1 MSRSRP
7 LWKHVVAFALLILVI
22 QRIGFRVLGDG
33 PAGSLFI
40 DIFAITANILAIAC
54 SFSASNRGRGVSR
67 AFWILFASAIT
78 LQLLGDVGWAYCR
91 YFNVPILEAALF
103 PSLFY
108 RLYAAPVLI
117 ALFLSDSIRKSRLVT
132 FVDGCIIVGLA
143 GLAMYQVQMAE
154 LSSRAPNSWKLVTF
168 STEIDATLALAAL
181 ARFVFSQRGGLQRLF
196 GRLAIYL
203 TVHAGITLITSYV
216 DAYFPKFGSS
226 ADLIWI
232 VTCLSGAA
240 LAITWR
246 SSDIGDKHGQ
256 ARISRLAALLCF
268 NICLASMVLGSA
280 ILGFRIADSTR
291 MIGLLAV
298 VIVLLL
304 YVIRCSLMQ
313 NTLEKYLVA
322 IDDSKAKLSYQALN
336 DELTGLPNRRLLKD
350 RLSQTLANARREKSM
365 VALLYIDLDGFKGI
379 NDSLGHS
386 IGDRLLSQAATRML
400 SRVRTSDTLARMGGD
415 EFTVVVSHLSE
426 KEQAAVVA
434 KGLLDTLAEPFLVD
448 EHTVHISAS
457 IGISIFPESTFNPA
471 ELIQQA
477 DSAMYVAKRGGR
489 NGMRYY
495 TPEMGS
501 LVRERSSLETQM
513 RGAVDRGEIALHY
526 QPEFDVVS
534 GSLVRFEALAR
545 WTHPDLGSIPPDKFI
560 PIAEESGMI
569 VALGTNI
576 LERACE
582 EAVHWQALAPYPIQ
596 VAVNVSPLQF
606 ARDNF
611 VDEVTHILNRTGLS
625 PSLLQLELTESV
637 VLSGVAR
644 AADTMNSLRAL
655 GVGLA
660 IDDFGKGY
668 SCLSYLSD
676 LPFEALKIDRSFL
689 KDLTTR
695 RQTRVTVV
703 SLIGLAHN
711 LGMRV
716 IVEGVEN
723 QDQMDLLR
731 ELGANEV
738 QGYLLGR
745 PTADPASLIS
755 LLFQRLKGRT
765 ALPKPFL
772 DNSCG
777 QPHPECVPATVVGSI
792 GLANQSVHLN

>member
-22 QRIGFRVLGDG
+22 QRVGFRVLGDG

-40 DIFAITANILAIAC
+40 DIFAIAANILAIAC

-67 AFWILFASAIT
+67 AFWILFASAIP
-78 LQLLGDVGWAYCR
+78 LQLLGGVGGAYCR
-91 YFNVPILEAALF
+91 YFNVPILEAALS

-117 ALFLSDSIRKSRLVT
+117 TLFLSDSVRKSRLVT
-132 FVDGCIIVGLA
+132 LVDGCIIVGLA

-154 LSSRAPNSWKLVTF
+154 ISSRDPNSWKLVTF

-350 RLSQTLANARREKSM
+350 RLSQTLANARREKRM
-365 VALLYIDLDGFKGI
+365 VALQYIDLDGFKGI

-457 IGISIFPESTFNPA
+457 IGISIFPESTVNPA

-545 WTHPDLGSIPPDKFI
+545 WTHPDLGSIPPD
-560 PIAEESGMI
+560 
-569 VALGTNI
+569 
-576 LERACE
+576 
-582 EAVHWQALAPYPIQ
+582 
-596 VAVNVSPLQF
+596 
-606 ARDNF
+606 NF

-644 AADTMNSLRAL
+644 AADTMKSLRAL

-711 LGMRV
+711 LAMRV

-723 QDQMDLLR
+723 QDQMALLR
-731 ELGANEV
+731 ELGANEA

-745 PTADPASLIS
+745 PNADPASLIS
-755 LLFQRLKGRT
+755 LLFQRLKERT
-765 ALPKPFL
+765 AFPEQFL
-772 DNSCG
+772 DNPRG
-777 QPHPECVPATVVGSI
+777 QPHPECVTATVVGSI